1 MQLGIVCTEGII
13 TKEVKY
19 GETSRI
25 VTLITKDFGKIS
37 AIANNVRTGKARL
50 LSGLSLFVFSEFV
63 LYEGKGKNGLF
74 RINEINVKESF
85 RSLRESIDKMAY
97 ASYFADVTNKT
108 VTENSPDN
116 ELLSLL
122 LNTLYMLDRDG
133 AEFELLKAVFE
144 IKTAQICGYAPSFYP
159 CGKCG
164 SVENIIYLDPVGGCG
179 CCKNCGMLL
188 KKSFLMN
195 NTVRELWDYI
205 LNSGLKQSV
214 SVKAKKEIID
224 YLSRLTESYLS
235 VQLDYEF
242 KTLKFLKNV
251 MAV

>member
-1 MQLGIVCTEGII
+1 MQLGIVRTEGII

-19 GETSRI
+19 GDTSRI
-25 VTLITKDFGKIS
+25 VTIITKDFGKIS

-50 LSGLSLFVFSEFV
+50 LSGLSLFVYSEIV

-74 RINEINVKESF
+74 RINEINVIEPFKNI
-85 RSLRESIDKMAY
+85 RESIDKMAY
-97 ASYFADVTNKT
+97 ASYFAEVTNKT
-108 VTENSPDN
+108 VAENSPDN
-116 ELLSLL
+116 ELLRLL
-122 LNTLYMLDRDG
+122 LNTLYVLNTDG
-133 AEFELLKAVFE
+133 ADFELLKTVFE
-144 IKTAQICGYAPSFYP
+144 IKTAQICGYAPSFFP

-164 SVENIIYLDPVGGCG
+164 SDDNIIYLDPIGGCG
-179 CCKNCGMLL
+179 CCERCGMLL
-188 KKSFLMN
+188 KKSLFLN
-195 NTVRELWDYI
+195 NTVRDLWDYI
-205 LNSGLKQSV
+205 QNSGLKQGISV
-214 SVKAKKEIID
+214 SAQKDVVE